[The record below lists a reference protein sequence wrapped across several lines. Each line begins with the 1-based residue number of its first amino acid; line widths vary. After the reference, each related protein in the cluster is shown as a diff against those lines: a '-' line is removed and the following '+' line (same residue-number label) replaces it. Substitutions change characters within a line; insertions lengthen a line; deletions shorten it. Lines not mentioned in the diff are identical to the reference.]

1 MIKSTYISNIEIA
14 SFDNLVT
21 DILNALDENENG
33 KVMNIGIKNQNGEIY
48 RILDIER
55 FSNFMSTI
63 NKLVSLGLE
72 DELVNSI
79 FPLNGFDAIFSK

>member
-14 SFDNLVT
+14 SFDNQVT
-21 DILNALDENENG
+21 DIVNALDKNEDG

-48 RILDIER
+48 RILDVEGL
-55 FSNFMSTI
+55 SNFMSAI
-63 NKLVSLGLE
+63 SKLVSLGLE

-79 FPLNGFDAIFSK
+79 FPLNGLDAIFSK

>member
-33 KVMNIGIKNQNGEIY
+33 KVMNIGIKTRMEKSIEY
-48 RILDIER
+48 LILR
-55 FSNFMSTI
+55 G
-63 NKLVSLGLE
+63 LVIL
-72 DELVNSI
+72 
-79 FPLNGFDAIFSK
+79 

>member
-14 SFDNLVT
+14 SFDNQVT
-21 DILNALDENENG
+21 DIVNALYKNENG

-48 RILDIER
+48 RILDVEG

-63 NKLVSLGLE
+63 SKLISLGLK

-79 FPLNGFDAIFSK
+79 FPLNGLDAIFSK